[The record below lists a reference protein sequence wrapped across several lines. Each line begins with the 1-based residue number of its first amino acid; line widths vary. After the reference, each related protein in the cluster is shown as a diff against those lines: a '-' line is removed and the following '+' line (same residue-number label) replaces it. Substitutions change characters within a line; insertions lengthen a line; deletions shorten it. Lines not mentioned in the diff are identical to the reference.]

1 MRIDRARGLAV
12 CDHCGSQ
19 QEALAIVADPEVL
32 SETSSACPICPTA
45 LSTARLEGHLLLYCS
60 GCSGMLIDM
69 TRFATVIDAL
79 RARADGSHAVAPRR
93 QNPGDRILSCP
104 RCRQPMIGHL
114 YGGPGNVVI
123 DSCERCQANWL
134 DAGELRRIAVAP
146 DSRRSS

>member
-1 MRIDRARGLAV
+1 
-12 CDHCGSQ
+12 
-19 QEALAIVADPEVL
+19 
-32 SETSSACPICPTA
+32 
-45 LSTARLEGHLLLYCS
+45 
-60 GCSGMLIDM
+60 MLIDM
-69 TRFATVIDAL
+69 NRFATVIDAL

-114 YGGPGNVVI
+114 YCGPGNVVI